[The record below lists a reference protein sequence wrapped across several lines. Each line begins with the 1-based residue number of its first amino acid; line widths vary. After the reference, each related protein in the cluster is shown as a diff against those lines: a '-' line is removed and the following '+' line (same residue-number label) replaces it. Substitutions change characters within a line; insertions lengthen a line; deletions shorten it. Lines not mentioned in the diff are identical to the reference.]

1 MTPKDYMGLNGFVW
15 WVGVV
20 EDRNDPAMLGRV
32 KVRCF
37 GWHSEDLKEIPTAK
51 LPWATIMLPVNRDAH
66 FAPKEGEFVC
76 GFFMDGEYAQNPVVM
91 GILPGINNKETN
103 HSIGF
108 SDQRSDLTK
117 IPRKV
122 KSRNYKKDGTGVE
135 IQNEDPKKNPERPGE
150 PSSSRFTR
158 NEDIG
163 QTLIKDRKKNL
174 VEVPIAG
181 GGSWKEPSPAYN
193 ASYPYNNAQET
204 ESGHVFEVDDTPE
217 WERIHV
223 AHRTGTFYEMYPSG
237 TKVEKVVKNNY
248 QVIMGDDN
256 IYVMGQ
262 CNITV
267 DGAAN
272 IKVKGDAKI
281 HSDCTIDLDAKKD
294 VKINAMGSVKINGG
308 QVAITSLA
316 ATRVSG
322 GFLLDI
328 DAPAVVIGKSGLAV
342 SNDFLPSPTAGGG
355 GGGGGEA
362 AAGADAAAGAAGA
375 ATGAAAA
382 AGSAAAAA
390 ASQLTG
396 ALGGL
401 ANLANIPGMDML
413 TKLPGLENLE
423 SLTSSLG
430 NIGDISA
437 KLGDVTAIS
446 DKLGE
451 ISKITSITDSIKDKL
466 GADFNL
472 DALKGQID
480 QIKDV
485 SKNID
490 GIKNIKEATGQLK
503 QIADATKE
511 LTKIP
516 DLNKLV
522 QDVNKLIEIPEV
534 SNKIPILSKINGV
547 VDNFNDLQGTSKD
560 IQTLAESEVTGK
572 VLDLSQKIKSLP
584 TDLSSIGGF
593 KDGVKGLSSFSEN
606 LGGLNNQIK
615 DISKLA
621 TDLGANKQL
630 SAVTDGFKNLEK
642 NMGEI
647 GSLTSSLSGAA
658 ADVGAIKDITKGLT
672 ATADITKFSNFE
684 NQLGPLSGALSG
696 ITDGSSLAA
705 GVLSAGAKCGNPSA
719 GFIEPTPADRAA
731 FFFDAGEKG
740 ADEWIKKQIDNG
752 VFDPSE
758 LKEITTN
765 ESNTEP
771 PKAPSGKV
779 NECGIPEDQE
789 EFDSN
794 MMLSKYWNLGK
805 LSSNAIVEKQPVI
818 PQRGLTKAQI
828 VCNLK
833 LLAVNCL
840 DPIKEKYANMIV
852 TNAFRKP
859 QGSSAGRSQHEIG
872 QAADLQFPGISKTE
886 YYDIA
891 LWIRD
896 NVPHDQLLLEYK
908 TTGTGLPWIHISYNK
923 AGNRPAGTT
932 VVKNATFNNF
942 RLYKQGYHRLA

>member
-1 MTPKDYMGLNGFVW
+1 
-15 WVGVV
+15 
-20 EDRNDPAMLGRV
+20 
-32 KVRCF
+32 
-37 GWHSEDLKEIPTAK
+37 
-51 LPWATIMLPVNRDAH
+51 
-66 FAPKEGEFVC
+66 
-76 GFFMDGEYAQNPVVM
+76 
-91 GILPGINNKETN
+91 
-103 HSIGF
+103 
-108 SDQRSDLTK
+108 
-117 IPRKV
+117 
-122 KSRNYKKDGTGVE
+122 
-135 IQNEDPKKNPERPGE
+135 
-150 PSSSRFTR
+150 
-158 NEDIG
+158 
-163 QTLIKDRKKNL
+163 
-174 VEVPIAG
+174 
-181 GGSWKEPSPAYN
+181 
-193 ASYPYNNAQET
+193 
-204 ESGHVFEVDDTPE
+204 
-217 WERIHV
+217 
-223 AHRTGTFYEMYPSG
+223 MYPSG